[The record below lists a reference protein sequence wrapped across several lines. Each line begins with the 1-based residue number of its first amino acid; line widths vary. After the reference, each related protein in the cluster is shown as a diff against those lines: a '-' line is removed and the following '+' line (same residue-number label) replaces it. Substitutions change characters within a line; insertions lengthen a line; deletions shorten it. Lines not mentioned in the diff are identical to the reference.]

1 MDIVWKSYFKE
12 MSFAIIKNLLLL
24 FMDERGRERKRE
36 KKTRIAKQTISQ
48 LLSLLNVEFLLRNN
62 PRNNRNIVF
71 FSYTIGIFDCIAEE
85 RYYYYCNFFGQCI
98 AQCESYRRI
107 RYVRFKWRKFDLRL
121 ESRTPIPFEGKSN
134 WCQQRAQDFIY
145 FVPCASF
152 FLFFREKIHFDRKR
166 KSDKWINYQD
176 KWKGNWQLKDL
187 SIWNCME
194 LRNYMKLHTF
204 VESRVKERRSSLFK
218 N

>member
-71 FSYTIGIFDCIAEE
+71 FSIQLEFSIVSRKNDIIIIVISLDNALPSVNRIGGSGMSGSNGESSICDWNREHQYHLKENQIGANNVPKILYTLYRVLPSFSSFAKKYISIEKGKAINGLIIRTNGKEIG
-85 RYYYYCNFFGQCI
+85 N
-98 AQCESYRRI
+98 
-107 RYVRFKWRKFDLRL
+107 
-121 ESRTPIPFEGKSN
+121 
-134 WCQQRAQDFIY
+134 
-145 FVPCASF
+145 
-152 FLFFREKIHFDRKR
+152 
-166 KSDKWINYQD
+166 
-176 KWKGNWQLKDL
+176 
-187 SIWNCME
+187 
-194 LRNYMKLHTF
+194 
-204 VESRVKERRSSLFK
+204 
-218 N
+218 